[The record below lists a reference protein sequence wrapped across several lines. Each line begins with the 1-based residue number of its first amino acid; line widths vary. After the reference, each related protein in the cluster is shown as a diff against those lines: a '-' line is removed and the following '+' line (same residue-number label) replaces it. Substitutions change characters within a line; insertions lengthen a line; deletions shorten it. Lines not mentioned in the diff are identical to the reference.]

1 VEVLANPRITELRT
15 AEREQTAGRRQKVQR
30 TAAIIA
36 ACTVGIVGVGF
47 GSLLVHAHF
56 SDQQQTSSVKI
67 VKVKTVPVVAKASAA
82 EVVAAAKA
90 PAAADDT
97 AERVGSDA
105 KVEEV
110 ALAGEAGDEIDD
122 LEATDPRWARG
133 AGAAAVV
140 TSPTSGAAGAL
151 TALAPVEEVD
161 PGDRANPAAAITAGE
176 EDGVETAAIAPDE
189 VKPKPV
195 EKKKPA
201 QADATSDA
209 APQRIATATSDV
221 RLRAGR
227 NAGSA
232 VLGVVPQGSEIGVVS
247 CDGWCEVVFAG
258 KRGFVYKSY
267 VSGSKLSIVRK
278 NSEKDDDAEP
288 ANPAPS
294 DTQPTIGRAAQN
306 RSPAEIGP

>member
-1 VEVLANPRITELRT
+1 LANPRITELRT
-15 AEREQTAGRRQKVQR
+15 AEREQTTRRRQKVQK

-47 GSLLVHAHF
+47 GGLLVHAHF
-56 SDQQQTSSVKI
+56 ADQRQVSNVKI
-67 VKVKTVPVVAKASAA
+67 VKVKTVPVVAEANAA

-90 PAAADDT
+90 PATADDT
-97 AERVGSDA
+97 AARVGSDTDA
-105 KVEEV
+105 KVEDV
-110 ALAGEAGDEIDD
+110 ALVGGAAQDEIDD

-133 AGAAAVV
+133 AGGAAVIASE
-140 TSPTSGAAGAL
+140 TNGAAGAL
-151 TALAPVEEVD
+151 TALVPVKQVD
-161 PGDRANPAAAITAGE
+161 LVDRASPAEAAIRDTD
-176 EDGVETAAIAPDE
+176 DGVETAAIAPDE

-201 QADATSDA
+201 QADATTDA
-209 APQRIATATSDV
+209 APQRMATATSDV

-227 NAGSA
+227 SAGSA
-232 VLGVVPQGSEIGVVS
+232 VLGVVPAGSEVGVVS

-267 VSGSKLSIVRK
+267 VSGSKLTIVRK
-278 NSEKDDDAEP
+278 KAGEDDAEP